1 MPAKKA
7 DTAKA
12 DPDKA
17 DETPAKATQAVKVD
31 PRIAGAYFLGGV
43 WYASDGSPLTSPE
56 SQQAHRAR
64 DKELMEQRRRALL
77 GG

>member
-1 MPAKKA
+1 MPR
-7 DTAKA
+7 AKA

-17 DETPAKATQAVKVD
+17 DEAPAKPAKAANVD

-43 WYASDGSPLTSPE
+43 WYAPDGSPLTSPE

-64 DKELMEQRRRALL
+64 DKELMEQRRKALL